1 MIIPV
6 AVEKLVQ
13 QEFAKIGSRQEA
25 LQTISPSLLNIFYYP
40 IVDFFLKTRLF
51 QQPPLFATSIWKW
64 RQNPLRTTYLS
75 LRLTLSCK
83 PSSLANF
90 GIVAHAPSGGTI
102 PCKT

>member
-64 RQNPLRTTYLS
+64 LPKSSSHHLS
-75 LRLTLSCK
+75 Q
-83 PSSLANF
+83 PEIDPFVQAEFSS
-90 GIVAHAPSGGTI
+90 
-102 PCKT
+102 